1 MHLQNLL
8 CVSDI
13 YTIQEGKAIE
23 NAHQRQDMT
32 VKFHDKSLFQL
43 WLLEQGTSTFQM
55 VMILDSGFFIV
66 VGTMTKRRS
75 IIYIIFDH
83 IVVKERIQVEKEQ
96 IGSKERKI
104 K

>member
-13 YTIQEGKAIE
+13 YTIQEGKAVE

-32 VKFHDKSLFQL
+32 VKFSDKCLFQL

-55 VMILDSGFFIV
+55 VIILDSGFFIV
-66 VGTMTKRRS
+66 VGTMTKGRS
-75 IIYIIFDH
+75 IICIIFDH
-83 IVVKERIQVEKEQ
+83 IVVKEECKL
-96 IGSKERKI
+96 RKSR
-104 K
+104 